1 MTKSSVLINTIPK
14 IIHHDSTRIR
24 NNRTKSLTYN
34 SNKKI
39 FNVKTKIKEENNH
52 VMIDSYVEWYDIKKQ
67 RMRKKRFLQVYD
79 CEDQE
84 CEDLIW

>member
-14 IIHHDSTRIR
+14 IIYNDSTRIR
-24 NNRTKSLTYN
+24 NNRTKNLTFN

-39 FNVKTKIKEENNH
+39 FNVKTKIKEENNR

-67 RMRKKRFLQVYD
+67 RMRRKRFLQIYD
-79 CEDQE
+79 CEDQG
-84 CEDLIW
+84 CEDFIW